1 MAGFYQPKDSG
12 ASGIASL
19 ARHLP
24 GNGFHGNIM
33 EQQPPPLTPQDIA
46 AMQVAQYAQL
56 GQPQTV
62 KVFGIM
68 HVIFAGFGLL
78 GAVWGIFVIVVGNP
92 FLHFMP
98 QTPEMAVQA
107 KMQEAMEQSM
117 MPMTVIST
125 ILTVAVG
132 LLMLRAGVLLLKK
145 RRSGLQWSNRY
156 AWASLASKVVNTVL
170 AFVYTMPAM
179 KEMMASS
186 MPKGASLPGG
196 MEWIVI
202 GSTLLTILAMS
213 AYPVITLVL
222 LNRPKT
228 KEWFA
233 AQPV

>member
-1 MAGFYQPKDSG
+1 
-12 ASGIASL
+12 
-19 ARHLP
+19 
-24 GNGFHGNIM
+24 
-33 EQQPPPLTPQDIA
+33 
-46 AMQVAQYAQL
+46 MQTAQYADL

-78 GAVWGIFVIVVGNP
+78 SALWAVFIIVVGNP
-92 FLHFMP
+92 FINLMP
-98 QTPEMAVQA
+98 KNPEMAAQA
-107 KMQEAMEQSM
+107 KAQAALQHDM

-196 MEWIVI
+196 MEWILI

-213 AYPVITLVL
+213 AYPVISLVL

-233 AQPV
+233 AQPI

>member
-1 MAGFYQPKDSG
+1 MK
-12 ASGIASL
+12 
-19 ARHLP
+19 
-24 GNGFHGNIM
+24 
-33 EQQPPPLTPQDIA
+33 QQPPSLTPQDIA
-46 AMQVAQYAQL
+46 TMQTAQYADL

-78 GAVWGIFVIVVGNP
+78 SSLWAVFIIVVGNP
-92 FLHFMP
+92 FINLMP
-98 QTPEMAVQA
+98 KTPEMAAQA
-107 KMQEAMEQSM
+107 KAQAALQHDM

-125 ILTVAVG
+125 ILSVAVG
-132 LLMLRAGVLLLKK
+132 LIMLRAGVLLLKK
-145 RRSGLQWSNRY
+145 RRSGLPWSNRY
-156 AWASLASKVVNTVL
+156 ACASLASKVVNIVL

-186 MPKGASLPGG
+186 MPKGTSLPGG

-213 AYPVITLVL
+213 AYPVISLVL

-233 AQPV
+233 AQPI

>member
-1 MAGFYQPKDSG
+1 MVA
-12 ASGIASL
+12 L

-24 GNGFHGNIM
+24 ENGFPDRVMNP
-33 EQQPPPLTPQDIA
+33 QPPSLTPQDIA
-46 AMQVAQYAQL
+46 AMQTAQYADL

-78 GAVWGIFVIVVGNP
+78 SAVWSIFVIVVGNP

-98 QTPEMAVQA
+98 QTPEMAAQA

-145 RRSGLQWSNRY
+145 RRSGLPWSNRY
-156 AWASLASKVVNTVL
+156 ACASLASKVVNIVL
-170 AFVYTMPAM
+170 AFVYTMPTM

-213 AYPVITLVL
+213 AYPVISLVL

-233 AQPV
+233 AQPI